1 MKKPLLFLL
10 ISLAAMP
17 FARGQTHTQSISFD
31 DGNGLGNAGTYFS
44 TDHFSVDVYLTFNG
58 YNSAGL
64 SLWLETTANAAP
76 FISLTG
82 FTYGTT
88 FPEAIQPFAGPLGF
102 TYLQSTGLYTTPNP
116 SDLGATLDLQ
126 AQPPAPPGTYFV
138 GHLTVSL
145 DGLAPGIYVLQTD
158 ATHGSPLSHRS
169 VVTSYSPG
177 DPPVFN
183 DEPIPVSPY
192 TITVI
197 PEPGTVSLV
206 GLSLGSLA
214 LALHRKKRTA

>member
-1 MKKPLLFLL
+1 MKKLLLFLL
-10 ISLAAMP
+10 ISLAAVP

-31 DGNGLGNAGTYFS
+31 DGNGPGNAGTYFS
-44 TDHFSVDVYLTFNG
+44 TDHFSVNG
-58 YNSAGL
+58 YNSPGL
-64 SLWLETTANAAP
+64 SFWLETTANAAP

-88 FPEAIQPFAGPLGF
+88 FPEPIQPFAGPLGF

-116 SDLGATLDLQ
+116 SDLGATLNLQ
-126 AQPPAPPGTYFV
+126 KLPPASPGTYFI

-145 DGLAPGIYVLQTD
+145 DGLAPGVYVLQTD
-158 ATHGSPLSHRS
+158 ATRGSPLNHQS

-183 DEPIPVSPY
+183 DEPIPASPY
-192 TITVI
+192 TITII
-197 PEPGTVSLV
+197 PEPGTISLI

-214 LALHRKKRTA
+214 FALHRKRRT